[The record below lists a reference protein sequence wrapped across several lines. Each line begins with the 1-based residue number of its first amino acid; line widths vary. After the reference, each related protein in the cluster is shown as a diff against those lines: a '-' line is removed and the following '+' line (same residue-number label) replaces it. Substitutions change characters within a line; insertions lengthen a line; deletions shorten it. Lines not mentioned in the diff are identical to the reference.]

1 MWQRHCWHNWIFL
14 IPSIKFSKNLL
25 AEQVVPFAFYGM
37 TGAAGMIT
45 PEGVTV
51 MDLKSG
57 KVILGEGLEGNEHL
71 LKAYLQVLDKEIR
84 Q

>member
-1 MWQRHCWHNWIFL
+1 
-14 IPSIKFSKNLL
+14 
-25 AEQVVPFAFYGM
+25 M

-51 MDLKSG
+51 MDLKGG
-57 KVILGEGLEGNEHL
+57 KTITGEERNKYL
-71 LKAYLQVLDKEIR
+71 LKAYLQVLDKDIR

>member
-1 MWQRHCWHNWIFL
+1 
-14 IPSIKFSKNLL
+14 
-25 AEQVVPFAFYGM
+25 
-37 TGAAGMIT
+37 MIT